1 MVTMDDPYAREGMA
15 LRRAASALRTGRRE
29 PNKPDAPPVVQRRAR
44 ERALA
49 HLREAVR

>member
-1 MVTMDDPYAREGMA
+1 MLTISDPYAREGLA
-15 LRRAASALRTGRRE
+15 LRRAASALRTGARQ
-29 PNKPDAPPVVQRRAR
+29 PNKPDAPPVVQHRAR